1 MNKKLLEDIRSL
13 FKVNLS
19 VKRGERVIV
28 FTDELPPLEGM
39 TKEEV
44 RKGRDLLKLTREVA
58 QVGEGL
64 CKCSFLSY
72 PSLGSHGTEPPR
84 EVWDATFGGGVVEAL
99 ESGGLFSRIADKS
112 ITPPLL
118 RRAEEVIR
126 GGIEGRKRKG
136 GVDAVI
142 AMSRFSTSHTR
153 FRGLLCKLKG
163 VRYASMPLFERS
175 MFAGPMRVDWKGLAL
190 RTEALAERIRGARE
204 VTISTPNG
212 TDLRLAIKGRPVLAD
227 TGILNSPGAFS
238 NLPAG
243 EVFLAPLEG
252 KAEGRLVLE
261 WAPMRRLVSP
271 VTLYVRKGMV
281 TRVAGREP
289 YADELRRVLK
299 KNSDFRNIAELGIG
313 TNERAKRPDNIL
325 ESEKIMGTI
334 HIALGDNAT
343 FGGKVKTPFHQDFVF
358 FNPTVSLAKGR
369 RKVDILREGRL
380 IVDDE

>member
-1 MNKKLLEDIRSL
+1 MNKRLLEDITSL
-13 FKVNLS
+13 FKVNLA

-39 TKEEV
+39 SKEEV
-44 RKGRDLLKLTREVA
+44 RKGRDLLKLTRQVA
-58 QVGEGL
+58 EVGEGL

-84 EVWDATFGGGVVEAL
+84 VAWEATFGGGVVEAL
-99 ESGGLFSRIADKS
+99 EESGLFSRIADKS

-126 GGIEGRKRKG
+126 GVIKGRKRKS

-153 FRGLLCKLKG
+153 FRGLLCALKG

-175 MFAGPMRVDWKGLAL
+175 MFAGPMRGDWKELAL
-190 RTEALAERIRGARE
+190 RTELLAETIRGSRE
-204 VTISTPNG
+204 VIITTPNG

-261 WAPMRRLVSP
+261 WAPTRRLVSP
-271 VTLYVRKGMV
+271 VILYVRNGIV

-289 YADELRRVLK
+289 YADELRQTLK
-299 KNSDFRNIAELGIG
+299 KNRNFRNIAELGIG
-313 TNERAKRPDNIL
+313 TNERAERPDNIL

-358 FNPTVSLAKGR
+358 FHPTLSLAKGR
-369 RKVDILREGRL
+369 RKVDILREGKL
-380 IVDDE
+380 IVAGE